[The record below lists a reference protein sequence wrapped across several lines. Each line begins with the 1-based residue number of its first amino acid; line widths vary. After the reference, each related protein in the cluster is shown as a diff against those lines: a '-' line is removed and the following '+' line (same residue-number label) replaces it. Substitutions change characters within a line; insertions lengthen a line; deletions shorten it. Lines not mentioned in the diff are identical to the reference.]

1 MAQLGKYW
9 PAMRETL
16 VRSLGWEGPWRRAW
30 QPLQY
35 SCLENPRRQRSLVG
49 YSPWGRKES
58 DVTGWLSAHL
68 YEGHD
73 EASLVSLSAWSR
85 PVYCYSVQVLLCM
98 AFGSRLHNSKW
109 GNYLALIVK
118 SFDYHRSDVAVWLNY
133 LIFLVWHVGVIRL
146 TG

>member
-1 MAQLGKYW
+1 MAQLGKNW
-9 PAMRETL
+9 PAIRETG

-35 SCLENPRRQRSLVG
+35 FCLENPHRQRSLVG
-49 YSPWGRKES
+49 YSPWGCKES

-118 SFDYHRSDVAVWLNY
+118 SFDYRRSDVAVWLNY